1 MVLVETSLP
10 GAPDLPE
17 TPTPPSLRDLV
28 RAEFA
33 PTTVYLNT
41 ASHGLTPAR
50 TADALREAVQETV
63 EGRIDLTRWFAVI
76 ERARARF
83 ARLVGLDPDRAALG
97 TAVSAHVSLVAG
109 SLPPGAEVLVA
120 DGDFSSLVNPFAMR
134 ADIKL
139 RTAPLAELA
148 DAVRPGTA
156 LVAVSAVQSADGRIA
171 DLAAVAGA
179 ARAHGARTLVD
190 TTQAVGWLPLEA
202 GAFDYTVCGAYKW
215 LLCPRGT
222 SFLTVPGDGGGLV
235 AAQAGWV
242 AGERPWES
250 CYGTVAELA
259 RSARRFDVSPA
270 FLPYLGAERSLRL
283 VEEAGPEAIGAHDR
297 ALAARF
303 RAGAAELGHR
313 PVPGDS
319 AIVAVPGLGG
329 ASEALKEAGV
339 EVSVRAGNLRAAFHL
354 YNTAEDV
361 ERLLAALPRA

>member
-1 MVLVETSLP
+1 METSLP
-10 GAPDLPE
+10 GAPDLPK
-17 TPTPPSLRDLV
+17 TPLPPALPDLV

-50 TADALREAVQETV
+50 TADALREAVRETV

-83 ARLVGLDPDRAALG
+83 ARLVGLIPDRVALG
-97 TAVSAHVSLVAG
+97 AAVSAHVSLIAG

-134 ADIKL
+134 ADLKL
-139 RTAPLAELA
+139 RTAALDGLA

-156 LVAVSAVQSADGRIA
+156 LVAVSAVQSADGRLA

-190 TTQAVGWLPLEA
+190 TTQAAGWLPSA
-202 GAFDYTVCGAYKW
+202 ADAFDYTVCGAYKW

-222 SFLTVPGDGGGLV
+222 SFLTVPGDGGDLV
-235 AAQAGWV
+235 PLQAGWI
-242 AGERPWES
+242 AGERPWDS
-250 CYGTVAELA
+250 CYGTVEELA

-270 FLPYLGAERSLRL
+270 FLPYLGAERSLSL
-283 VEEAGPEAIGAHDR
+283 IEEAGPEAIGAHDR